1 MLNLNF
7 LKSFKIFLK
16 YKIYKKY
23 LILYQFHT
31 RNPYY
36 TDIYNKP
43 SISKTL
49 HLIYLN
55 TATLICLFNFKF
67 KIQNNQLTSFFK
79 KNGFYKRILK
89 VSEFPFQLFNFLD
102 SELQKKNRST
112 ICAHFDNYTYD
123 DNLSPYV
130 NDSRQFVYDLPE
142 HLANNT
148 DSFLRNDK
156 KFDNIIKSYFR
167 CNYKIVN
174 IRLWRYLPKSNQNS
188 KTEIGRHYD
197 GFPHKCLKIMV
208 YKGSFSNHHGALDL
222 YKSLETDKKIYS
234 VKGRN
239 PIVILDTNN
248 LLHGAKFPLIERD
261 TIEITIMPSI
271 KKNKPFFAGCVAGY
285 QVNPFK
291 KSRKKLFFFP

>member
-1 MLNLNF
+1 M
-7 LKSFKIFLK
+7 
-16 YKIYKKY
+16 
-23 LILYQFHT
+23 
-31 RNPYY
+31 
-36 TDIYNKP
+36 
-43 SISKTL
+43 
-49 HLIYLN
+49 
-55 TATLICLFNFKF
+55 
-67 KIQNNQLTSFFK
+67 
-79 KNGFYKRILK
+79 
-89 VSEFPFQLFNFLD
+89 
-102 SELQKKNRST
+102 QKKNRST

-208 YKGSFSNHHGALDL
+208 YKGSFSNHHGALNL
-222 YKSLETDKKIYS
+222 YKSLETDKIIYS